1 MGCKDG
7 FEDAIVIF
15 EYTTGIAHR
24 GAQLFLVV
32 TVYFNS
38 GGKSFLVYDGVNE
51 KIAKTGDKTI
61 SDVLFFLYFRI
72 RKIMTTTSIIMP
84 LLCLIHFY
92 TTPSLSLIPPL
103 SSKIVTGEV
112 ESSLL
117 KEEMGKIKEKLLST
131 GATSVKFALAKQGIS
146 SHPIKMKIQRKR
158 IDLIQQLLLRRSCTF
173 CDLKG
178 VNLSGAN
185 LINVKL
191 FGANLSGAD
200 ISQANLSLANLSH
213 ANLTGANLSKAN
225 LSFVNLTD
233 ADLTRANLSN
243 VELRGAILDRV
254 NMTGANLTGV
264 NLTGVNLSGVRLCAT
279 LMPDGYISRQGCN

>member
-1 MGCKDG
+1 MK
-7 FEDAIVIF
+7 
-15 EYTTGIAHR
+15 
-24 GAQLFLVV
+24 L
-32 TVYFNS
+32 
-38 GGKSFLVYDGVNE
+38 
-51 KIAKTGDKTI
+51 
-61 SDVLFFLYFRI
+61 
-72 RKIMTTTSIIMP
+72 KIMTTTAILLP
-84 LLCLIHFY
+84 LSCLIHFY
-92 TTPSLSLIPPL
+92 ATPSLSLLPPL
-103 SSKIVTGEV
+103 SSKIATGEV
-112 ESSLL
+112 KSFLL
-117 KEEMGKIKEKLLST
+117 QGEREKMGEMGDKVLST
-131 GATSVKFALAKQGIS
+131 GAILVEFTLAKQGIS
-146 SHPIKMKIQRKR
+146 SHPIKMGIQGKR
-158 IDLIQQLLLRRSCTF
+158 IDLIQQLLQRRSCTL

-200 ISQANLSLANLSH
+200 ISQANLSLANLSQ

-254 NMTGANLTGV
+254 NLTGANLTGV

-279 LMPDGYISRQGCN
+279 LMPDGNISRQGCN